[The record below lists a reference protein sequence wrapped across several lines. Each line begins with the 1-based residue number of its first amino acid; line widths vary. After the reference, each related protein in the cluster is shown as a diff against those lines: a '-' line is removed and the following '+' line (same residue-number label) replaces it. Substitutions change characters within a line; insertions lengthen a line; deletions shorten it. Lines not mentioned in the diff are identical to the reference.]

1 MRQVLTNLVLN
12 ACDAMQGGGTLSLR
26 TYPVGNWVCT
36 QIADTGLGMNEET
49 RRRCLEPF
57 FTTKGQAGT
66 GLGLAIVFGIIE
78 RHKGRMELES
88 TEGSGTTVT
97 IWLPKAEIGVKPA
110 RDQSPIESKGGR
122 PMRVLLVDDED
133 LLLEVVS
140 QHLSNMG
147 HTVDCFTDPNEALEE
162 FYKTPH
168 DIVITDRAM
177 PGMTGDNLAKLVR
190 EFEPETPI
198 VLLTGFADVISQTG
212 EHLENIDDV
221 LPKPLSQRVLSDVM
235 AKHGGLCA
243 TSAKSA

>member
-1 MRQVLTNLVLN
+1 MRQVLANLVLN
-12 ACDAMQGGGTLSLR
+12 ASDAMPEGGTISLR
-26 TYPVGNWVCT
+26 TYPVGNWVCL
-36 QIADTGLGMNEET
+36 QIADTGSGMNEET

-97 IWLPKAEIGVKPA
+97 IWLPKAGNDCKRAQEKPPLSNA
-110 RDQSPIESKGGR
+110 GGR
-122 PMRVLLVDDED
+122 PLRVLVVDDED

-140 QHLSNMG
+140 QHLLNMG
-147 HTVDCFTDPNEALEE
+147 HTVDCFTDPNAALEC
-162 FYKTPH
+162 FYQSPH

-190 EFEPETPI
+190 EFSRETPVI
-198 VLLTGFADVISQTG
+198 LLTGFADVISQTG
-212 EHLENIDDV
+212 EKVQNIDEV
-221 LPKPLSQRVLSDVM
+221 LPKPLSQRVLCEVM
-235 AKHGGLCA
+235 ARHGGLCLP
-243 TSAKSA
+243 SAKSA